1 MSQSL
6 DQQELLAQLAKIC
19 DASAPGDRHIIA
31 IAGAPASGKSTLAE
45 WLVDQLNEAGA
56 GRAALL
62 PMDGYHYDDRVLTP
76 RGWQAQKG
84 APHTFDVGG
93 LAAML
98 KRLRANTELS
108 IAVPMFD
115 RSIEIARAGAALI
128 EQATR
133 VIVIEGN
140 YLLLDEAPWQ
150 QLAAQFDQT
159 VMVAVDEA
167 ELERRL
173 RDRWV
178 NLGLSDTEIDSK
190 VDENDLPNGRL
201 VYAKSRAPDIRIQS
215 V

>member
-19 DASAPGDRHIIA
+19 DASAPGDRHLIA

-45 WLVDQLNEAGA
+45 WVVDQLNEAGA

-98 KRLRANTELS
+98 ERLRANSEPS

-133 VIVIEGN
+133 MIVVEGN

-150 QLAAQFDQT
+150 QLSALFDQT
-159 VMVAVDEA
+159 LMVEVDEA

-173 RDRWV
+173 RERWV
-178 NLGLSDTEIDSK
+178 NLGLSEAEIDSK

-201 VYAKSRAPDIRIQS
+201 VYAKSRTPDIRIQS
-215 V
+215 A

>member
-6 DQQELLAQLAKIC
+6 DQQELLTQLAKIC

-98 KRLRANTELS
+98 KRLRANSEQS

-115 RSIEIARAGAALI
+115 RSIEIARAGAVLI

-133 VIVIEGN
+133 VIVVEGN

-159 VMVAVDEA
+159 LMVEVDEA

-173 RDRWV
+173 RERWV
-178 NLGLSDTEIDSK
+178 NLGLWDAEIDSK

-215 V
+215 A

>member
-6 DQQELLAQLAKIC
+6 DQRELLAQLARIC

-45 WLVDQLNEAGA
+45 WVVNQLNEAGA

-62 PMDGYHYDDRVLTP
+62 PMDGYHYDDHVLTP

-98 KRLRANTELS
+98 KRLRANSEPS

-128 EQATR
+128 EQVTR
-133 VIVIEGN
+133 VIVVEGN
-140 YLLLDEAPWQ
+140 YLLLNEAPWQ
-150 QLAAQFDQT
+150 QLAEQFDQT
-159 VMVAVDEA
+159 LMVEVDEA

-178 NLGLSDTEIDSK
+178 KLGLSDAEIDSK

-215 V
+215 L